1 MKTSIVDGE
10 AGGRSNEEDGQEG
23 EGRHSPQDAQ
33 GREARHH
40 PFAQVFRQKSRGQ
53 AEGEIAQ
60 NLPRTEPN
68 VQGQAGNRMQFNRLK
83 RREFIGLLGGAAAW
97 PFVARAQKA
106 TMPVVGF
113 LSVVPPS
120 NAPKW
125 VDGFRQGL
133 AQTGYEEGRNVAVEY
148 RWSDS
153 DYDRLPALAADL
165 IERGVAVIVAAGV
178 DPAHAAKTATTT
190 IPIVFFM
197 SGDPVAENL
206 VSSLN
211 QPTGNL
217 TGVTTFSGVL
227 TSKRLELLR
236 ELAPSARIA
245 ALMNPNNS
253 NAKFRLKE
261 IEKASRILDLQ
272 VEIVNT
278 RNADEIDGAFASLL
292 QRGTG
297 ALLLVDDPLFN
308 SAGSKLVALAMRN
321 RIPTMY
327 FQSEFVQVGGLISYA
342 SNYAGRFRQ
351 VGIYTAQI
359 LKGAKPAELP
369 VEQPTRFELV
379 INLKTAKALGL
390 TVPDK
395 LLVAADEVIE

>member
-1 MKTSIVDGE
+1 MQGIVG
-10 AGGRSNEEDGQEG
+10 
-23 EGRHSPQDAQ
+23 
-33 GREARHH
+33 
-40 PFAQVFRQKSRGQ
+40 F
-53 AEGEIAQ
+53 
-60 NLPRTEPN
+60 
-68 VQGQAGNRMQFNRLK
+68 
-83 RREFIGLLGGAAAW
+83 AAW
-97 PFVARAQKA
+97 PLAARAQQSA
-106 TMPVVGF
+106 IPVIGF
-113 LSVVPPS
+113 LSAIPPS
-120 NAPKW
+120 NMPKW

-133 AQTGYEEGRNVAVEY
+133 AETGYEEGRNVAVEY
-148 RWSDS
+148 RRSDS

-165 IERGVAVIVAAGV
+165 IERRVAVIVAAGV

-206 VSSLN
+206 VRSLN
-211 QPTGNL
+211 RPSGNL

-245 ALMNPNNS
+245 ALMNSNNS

-261 IEKASRILDLQ
+261 IEEASRILDLR
-272 VEIVNT
+272 VEIVNI
-278 RNADEIDGAFASLL
+278 RNADEIDGAFASLP
-292 QRGTG
+292 RRDGG
-297 ALLLVDDPLFN
+297 ALLVVDDPLFN
-308 SAGSKLVALAMRN
+308 GAPKKLVALAMRN
-321 RIPTMY
+321 RIPTIY

-342 SNYAGRFRQ
+342 SNYAERFRQ

-369 VEQPTRFELV
+369 VVQPTRFELV

-390 TVPDK
+390 TVPQS
-395 LLVAADEVIE
+395 LLARADEVIE

>member
-1 MKTSIVDGE
+1 
-10 AGGRSNEEDGQEG
+10 
-23 EGRHSPQDAQ
+23 
-33 GREARHH
+33 
-40 PFAQVFRQKSRGQ
+40 
-53 AEGEIAQ
+53 
-60 NLPRTEPN
+60 
-68 VQGQAGNRMQFNRLK
+68 MQFDLLNRRKL
-83 RREFIGLLGGAAAW
+83 IAALGGAAATW
-97 PFVARAQKA
+97 PLVALAQKPA
-106 TMPVVGF
+106 MPVIGF
-113 LSVVPPS
+113 LSAFPPS
-120 NAPKW
+120 NVPEW
-125 VDGFRQGL
+125 VDGFRRGL
-133 AQTGYEEGRNVAVEY
+133 AETGYEEGRNVAVEY
-148 RWSDS
+148 RWVDS
-153 DYDRLPALAADL
+153 DYDRLPVLAADL
-165 IERGVAVIVAAGV
+165 IERRVAVIVAAGV
-178 DPAHAAKTATTT
+178 DSAHAAKAATTT

-236 ELAPSARIA
+236 EVAPSARIA

-261 IEKASRILDLQ
+261 IEEASGILDLR
-272 VEIVNT
+272 VEIVNA
-278 RNADEIDGAFASLL
+278 RNAGEIDGAFASLP
-292 QRGTG
+292 QRGAG
-297 ALLLVDDPLFN
+297 ALLVIDDPLFN
-308 SAGSKLVALAMRN
+308 SAVSKLVALAMRN

-327 FQSEFVQVGGLISYA
+327 FESEFVKVGGLISYA

-390 TVPDK
+390 AVPPNV
-395 LLVAADEVIE
+395 LATADEVIE

>member
-1 MKTSIVDGE
+1 
-10 AGGRSNEEDGQEG
+10 
-23 EGRHSPQDAQ
+23 
-33 GREARHH
+33 
-40 PFAQVFRQKSRGQ
+40 
-53 AEGEIAQ
+53 
-60 NLPRTEPN
+60 
-68 VQGQAGNRMQFNRLK
+68 MQFNRLK

-133 AQTGYEEGRNVAVEY
+133 AQTGYEEGRNVADEY

-165 IERGVAVIVAAGV
+165 IERRVAVIVAAGV
-178 DPAHAAKTATTT
+178 DPAHAAKTATAT

-211 QPTGNL
+211 QPSGNL
-217 TGVTTFSGVL
+217 TGVTTFSGML

-253 NAKFRLKE
+253 NDKFRLKE
-261 IEKASRILDLQ
+261 IEEASRILDLR

-297 ALLLVDDPLFN
+297 ALLIVEILSLPAQAANWSRWQCETGFQRCTSKASLCRSVD
-308 SAGSKLVALAMRN
+308 
-321 RIPTMY
+321 
-327 FQSEFVQVGGLISYA
+327 
-342 SNYAGRFRQ
+342 
-351 VGIYTAQI
+351 
-359 LKGAKPAELP
+359 
-369 VEQPTRFELV
+369 
-379 INLKTAKALGL
+379 
-390 TVPDK
+390 
-395 LLVAADEVIE
+395 